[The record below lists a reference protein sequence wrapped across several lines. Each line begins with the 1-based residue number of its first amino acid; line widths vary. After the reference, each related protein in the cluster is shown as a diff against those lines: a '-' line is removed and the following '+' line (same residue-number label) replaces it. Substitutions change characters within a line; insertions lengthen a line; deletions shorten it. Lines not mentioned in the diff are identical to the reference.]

1 MNLLP
6 TAVRRVIIF
15 FLVGLVALTWVPL
28 ATTVHR
34 VAAAGE
40 IVVNNDEATS
50 DFPDGVNFTLDVEGA
65 RKITRIE
72 LLYQAA
78 DLETLNL
85 EVPKFKRS
93 KHVTLSHH
101 LDFRVNFEPS
111 GIDITYR
118 WRLTDDKG
126 NTTETEPKTLLWSDN
141 RFDWRSQS
149 SRDVTV
155 YGYRNNDAFNKLILD
170 SAQSTVDRLKVAY
183 GVESVTPIR
192 VWFYNSKK
200 DFAAAQQGN
209 SSEWIAGT
217 AYPQLHVIL
226 AILPEGNKGEVGR
239 VIPHEISH
247 QLLYQATRNPFN
259 GPPTWLDE
267 GLAVLAQD
275 SGNEGFP
282 AQVEDEAKKGRLF
295 SVRALNSNF
304 PYDPADAALAYAE
317 SLSIVRFIIDH
328 FGEDKLAAVIAAYRE
343 GVSHDEALMK
353 GLGVDIDGLDRLWKE
368 SLDYPGDQPRGTGT
382 TGHGSSWTDFV
393 GTGLA
398 SGVLVI
404 LIALLVVGLFG
415 LTTGRRTRRPAQHL
429 G

>member
-6 TAVRRVIIF
+6 TAVRRVLIL
-15 FLVGLVALTWVPL
+15 FLVGLVALTSVPL

-34 VAAAGE
+34 AAAASE
-40 IVVNNDEATS
+40 VAVNNNEATT

-85 EVPKFKRS
+85 EVPEFKPR

-149 SRDVTV
+149 SHDVTV
-155 YGYRNNDAFNKLILD
+155 YGYRNNDAFDKLILD
-170 SAQSTVDRLKVAY
+170 SAQSTVDRLKVEY

-192 VWFYNSKK
+192 IWVYNSKK
-200 DFAAAQQGN
+200 DFSAAQQGN

-247 QLLYQATRNPFN
+247 QLLYQATMNPFN

-267 GLAVLAQD
+267 GLAVLVQD
-275 SGNEGFP
+275 GGNEGFP
-282 AQVEDEAKKGRLF
+282 AQVEDAAEKGRLF
-295 SVRALNSNF
+295 SVRALNSSF

-328 FGEDKLAAVIAAYRE
+328 FGEDKLAAVIAAYRD

-353 GLGVDIDGLDRLWKE
+353 GLSVDIDGLDRLWKE

-382 TGHGSSWTDFV
+382 TGHDSRWTDFY

-404 LIALLVVGLFG
+404 LIALLAVSLFG
-415 LTTGRRTRRPAQHL
+415 LTTGRRTRRP
-429 G
+429 